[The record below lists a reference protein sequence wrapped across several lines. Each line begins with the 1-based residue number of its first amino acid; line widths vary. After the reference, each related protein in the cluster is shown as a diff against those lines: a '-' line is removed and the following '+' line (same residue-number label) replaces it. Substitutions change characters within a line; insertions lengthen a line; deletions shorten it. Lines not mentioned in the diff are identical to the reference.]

1 MLGPFLGTM
10 KIRVTV
16 LFIFG
21 LPQGLSGK
29 ESACKGPLWEFCMT
43 LGNWEGMFSL
53 DMQGPYTYE
62 TKPEGSHSLLEN
74 QYWFSIRSPSVCW
87 NPSFIQSR
95 NIVQKSNFP
104 Q

>member
-29 ESACKGPLWEFCMT
+29 ESACKGPLW
-43 LGNWEGMFSL
+43 
-53 DMQGPYTYE
+53 
-62 TKPEGSHSLLEN
+62 
-74 QYWFSIRSPSVCW
+74 
-87 NPSFIQSR
+87 
-95 NIVQKSNFP
+95 
-104 Q
+104 